1 MFLCL
6 PSLWFARD
14 MVGTVVEAVA
24 VQGADAAHVEE
35 VELPPSEPSLRLGG
49 LGESAVAK
57 S

>member
-1 MFLCL
+1 M
-6 PSLWFARD
+6 
-14 MVGTVVEAVA
+14 EAVA